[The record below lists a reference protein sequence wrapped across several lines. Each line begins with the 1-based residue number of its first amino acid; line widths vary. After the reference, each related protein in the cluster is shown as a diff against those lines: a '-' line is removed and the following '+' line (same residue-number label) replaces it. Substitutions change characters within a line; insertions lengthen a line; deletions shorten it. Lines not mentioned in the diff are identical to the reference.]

1 MDGKCIIQY
10 DEVYQKVHLGTEVEK
25 VAAIAKRAVMAAAEA
40 LGVEGNFQ
48 MTRSWLVHIDKKDR
62 PTFLELARELVNEIE

>member
-1 MDGKCIIQY
+1 MEEKCIIEYQ
-10 DEVYQKVHLGTEVEK
+10 EVYLKPHLGTDVER

-40 LGVEGNFQ
+40 LGVEGNFK

-62 PTFLELARELVNEIE
+62 PAFLELARELVDAD